1 MDTLETTVATG
12 LLNKAAETNGF
23 GYGLVGII
31 LIVLLGFGCVLAIK
45 FVNAHFEH
53 IKELRENNAQQSE
66 VTQEFSKQISNL
78 AATIQVVTQALNENK
93 SSTSQS
99 LAEVKNQLTSISNVA
114 IEVKSAIG
122 FCANSRRDIK

>member
-1 MDTLETTVATG
+1 METVATG

-23 GYGLVGII
+23 GYGLVGVVLII
-31 LIVLLGFGCVLAIK
+31 LIGFGCVVAIK

-53 IKELRENNAQQSE
+53 IKELRENNSQQSD

-78 AATIQVVTQALNENK
+78 AATVQVVTQAINENK

-99 LAEVKNQLTSISNVA
+99 LTEVKNQLNSISGTM
-114 IEVKSAIG
+114 IEVKTAIS
-122 FCANSRRDIK
+122 FCAKKNTQ

>member
-1 MDTLETTVATG
+1 METTAVATG

-31 LIVLLGFGCVLAIK
+31 LIVLLGFGCVLAVK

-78 AATIQVVTQALNENK
+78 AATIQVVTQAINENK

-99 LAEVKNQLTSISNVA
+99 LGEVKNQLTSISNII
-114 IEVKSAIG
+114 IEVKAAIS
-122 FCANSRRDIK
+122 FCTGRKNDK

>member
-1 MDTLETTVATG
+1 METTAVATG

-31 LIVLLGFGCVLAIK
+31 LIVLLGFGCVIAIK

-78 AATIQVVTQALNENK
+78 AATIQVVTQAINENK

-99 LAEVKNQLTSISNVA
+99 LGEVKNQLTSISNII
-114 IEVKSAIG
+114 IEVKAAIS
-122 FCANSRRDIK
+122 FCTGRKNDK

>member
-1 MDTLETTVATG
+1 METVATG

-23 GYGLVGII
+23 GYGLVGVVLII
-31 LIVLLGFGCVLAIK
+31 LIGFGCVVAIK

-53 IKELRENNAQQSE
+53 IKELRENNSQQSD

-78 AATIQVVTQALNENK
+78 AATVQVVTQAINENK

-99 LAEVKNQLTSISNVA
+99 LTEVKNQLNSISGTM
-114 IEVKSAIG
+114 IEVKTAIS
-122 FCANSRRDIK
+122 FCSKKNIQ

>member
-1 MDTLETTVATG
+1 METVATG

-23 GYGLVGII
+23 GYGLVGVVLII
-31 LIVLLGFGCVLAIK
+31 LIGFGCVVAIK

-53 IKELRENNAQQSE
+53 IKELRENNSQQSE

-78 AATIQVVTQALNENK
+78 AATVQVVTQAINENK

-99 LAEVKNQLTSISNVA
+99 LTEVKNQLNNISGTM
-114 IEVKSAIG
+114 IEVKTAIS
-122 FCANSRRDIK
+122 FCAKKNTQ

>member
-1 MDTLETTVATG
+1 MEPLETVATG

-31 LIVLLGFGCVLAIK
+31 LIVLLGFGCVIAIK

-53 IKELRENNAQQSE
+53 IKELRENNTQQSE

-78 AATIQVVTQALNENK
+78 AATIQVVTQAINENK

-99 LAEVKNQLTSISNVA
+99 LGEVKGQLTSISNII
-114 IEVKSAIG
+114 IEVKAAIS
-122 FCANSRRDIK
+122 FCTGRKNDK

>member
-1 MDTLETTVATG
+1 VALLETVATG

-31 LIVLLGFGCVLAIK
+31 LIILLGFGCVLAVK

-53 IKELRENNAQQSE
+53 IKELRENNSQQSE

-78 AATIQVVTQALNENK
+78 AATIQVVTQAINESK
-93 SSTSQS
+93 TATSQS
-99 LAEVKNQLTSISNVA
+99 LGEVKGQLTSISNIV
-114 IEVKSAIG
+114 IEVKAAIV
-122 FCANSRRDIK
+122 FCNGRKNEK